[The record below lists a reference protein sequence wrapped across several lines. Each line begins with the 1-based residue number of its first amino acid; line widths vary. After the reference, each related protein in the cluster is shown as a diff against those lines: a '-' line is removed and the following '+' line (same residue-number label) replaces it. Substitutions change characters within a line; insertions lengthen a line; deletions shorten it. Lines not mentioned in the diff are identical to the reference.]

1 MWKIHNSTSIA
12 NQVQEEVLHLEE
24 EEGEEDTRKFRIM
37 TQKIHTFIANNMEE
51 VITPKHAQKPKR
63 T

>member
-1 MWKIHNSTSIA
+1 
-12 NQVQEEVLHLEE
+12 LHLEE